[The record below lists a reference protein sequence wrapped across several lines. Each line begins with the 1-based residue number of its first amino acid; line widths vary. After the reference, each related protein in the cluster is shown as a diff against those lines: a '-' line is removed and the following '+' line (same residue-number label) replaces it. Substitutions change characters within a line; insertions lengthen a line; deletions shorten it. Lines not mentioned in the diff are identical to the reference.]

1 MTNKLDTM
9 EFYERGKGDVV
20 TPLKYVCGAAGTGK
34 TFNVKQAIAADPR
47 YGLLSATTGIAAINL
62 GAITINSLLKY
73 YDTSSLAE
81 AFMNGW
87 VQQRL
92 LKLAKDG
99 YKWLIIDEVS
109 MMAAEQLDIIYQS
122 TKQVNEMLAEMGK
135 APIGIYLTGDF
146 AQLPPIKSKWAFEA
160 ECWPLFDSATERLTK
175 VWRQSDAKF
184 LDAINHIRAGRGM
197 VGATLLAQLG
207 VEFSK
212 VTDQRFNG
220 TTIIA
225 KNDAVDNF
233 NWLCLSK
240 VPGVPYIVKSDRW
253 MMTGRRMPKDW
264 DNIPGELKLKD
275 NALVMILANDTSPTG
290 EFSYCN
296 GDCGHIVKYDDKSGK
311 FTVRLIRNLAEV
323 EISRIQRKETQREP
337 PDEILMANPD
347 VAEDDLRDMYGD
359 YQPNQPRWDSEHGRE
374 GAWVT
379 GAVTFYPLRLA
390 YASTVHKTQG
400 LTLDRIQVDLNQ
412 NFMSAP
418 SMCYVA
424 LSRCKSPQG
433 LRIVGSPALLGS
445 RVKVDAA
452 VMKWL

>member
-1 MTNKLDTM
+1 MGGLED
-9 EFYERGKGDVV
+9 FYERSEGEEPPVKFV
-20 TPLKYVCGAAGTGK
+20 TGQAGTGK
-34 TFNVKQAIAADPR
+34 TFNVKQAILKDPR
-47 YGLLSATTGIAAINL
+47 FGLLASTTGISAVNL
-62 GAITINSLLKY
+62 GAITINSLLRY
-73 YDTSSLAE
+73 FDTASLAE
-81 AFMNGW
+81 SFMNGW
-87 VQQRL
+87 VQQRIV
-92 LKLAKDG
+92 KIAKDG
-99 YKWLIIDEVS
+99 YKWLVIDEIS
-109 MMAAEQLDIIYQS
+109 MMGAEQLDIIYQS
-122 TKQVNEMLAEMGK
+122 VKQANEILKEMGK
-135 APIGIYLTGDF
+135 QTIGIYLTGDF
-146 AQLPPIKSKWAFEA
+146 CQLPVIKAKWAFES
-160 ECWPLFDSATERLTK
+160 ECWPFFDAATEKLTK
-175 VWRQSDAKF
+175 VWRQSDAQF

-240 VPGVPYIVKSDRW
+240 VPGIPYVVKSDRW
-253 MMTGRRMPKDW
+253 MMNGRRMPKDW

-275 NALVMILANDTSPTG
+275 NALVMILSNDTSTNG

-296 GDCGHIVKYDDKSGK
+296 GDCGHIVKYDDKAGK

-337 PDEILMANPD
+337 PDELLMANPN
-347 VAEDDLRDMYGD
+347 VSEDDLREEYSEYKQG
-359 YQPNQPRWDSEHGRE
+359 QPRWDSEHGRE

-452 VMKWL
+452 VQKWL